1 VLKMV
6 RIINEMKED
15 MNKHLNKNQR
25 EYEWTGK
32 LIQREYKDTTKWT
45 QKK

>member
-1 VLKMV
+1 MDCEGDEISISVLKMV

-25 EYEWTGK
+25 EYE
-32 LIQREYKDTTKWT
+32 
-45 QKK
+45 